1 MIYFYFVSDIVEKEL
16 ILSLGQT
23 ESTLVSSEP
32 AESKMPQ
39 FFTKLADEDDDD
51 ANVLYEQLKKKAPE
65 FLNVL
70 APDAGDEI
78 IPLDF
83 SSSGEWI
90 LFGICIIPVS

>member
-1 MIYFYFVSDIVEKEL
+1 MEKGL

-32 AESKMPQ
+32 AETKMPQ
-39 FFTKLADEDDDD
+39 FFTKLDEDDDD
-51 ANVLYEQLKKKAPE
+51 TNSLYEQLKKKAPE
-65 FLNVL
+65 SLTVL

-83 SSSGEWI
+83 NSSGGWL
-90 LFGICIIPVS
+90 LFGICLYYSHLLSRI